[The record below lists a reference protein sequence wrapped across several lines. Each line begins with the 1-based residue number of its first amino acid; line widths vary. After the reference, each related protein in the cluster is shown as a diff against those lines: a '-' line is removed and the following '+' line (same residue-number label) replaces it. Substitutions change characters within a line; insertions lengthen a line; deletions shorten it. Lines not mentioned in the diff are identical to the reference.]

1 MNTAKIDLH
10 LHLDGSIYLPW
21 AYKTAIK
28 RNVISQDVSFEEYYN
43 SYYFTEYKTRE
54 EGFKR
59 FDIPLA
65 VLQDYEDLMEA
76 TYILI
81 KTLDFQGLIY
91 AEIRF
96 APSLHTLKGMSQL
109 DAIKAVMDGV
119 KKAKSECRI
128 EIGIIACMMH
138 RGENALCNMDSNFE
152 TIEVVRETIGDIVV
166 GLDLAGFENNGDF
179 KLYAPLFEKARE
191 YHIPYTI
198 HAGEMGMGEHVHD
211 ALMMKAHRIGHGVN
225 CVNNDKWLKEVVDS
239 KITLEVC
246 VGSNV
251 NKDRNY
257 ANHPVRKLIEA
268 GVKVTLNTD
277 NMMFA
282 RTTLQ
287 NEHNQLMAIGLSKED
302 IRKCTLNAID
312 AAFCKEEIKKKLY
325 QLI

>member
-21 AYKTAIK
+21 AYKTALK
-28 RNVISQDVSFEEYYN
+28 RNVISKDVSFEEYYN
-43 SYYFTEYKTRE
+43 SYYFTEYKARE
-54 EGFKR
+54 EGFKK

-76 TYILI
+76 TYILV
-81 KTLDFQGLIY
+81 KTLDYQGLIY

-119 KKAKSECRI
+119 KKAKKECSI

-138 RGENALCNMDSNFE
+138 RGENALYNMDSNYE
-152 TIEVVRETIGDIVV
+152 TIEVVKETIGDIVV
-166 GLDLAGFENNGDF
+166 GLDLAGYENNGDF

-225 CVNNDKWLKEVVDS
+225 CVDNDKWLKEVVDS

-287 NEHNQLMAIGLSKED
+287 NEHNQLMAIGLSEED

-312 AAFCKEEIKKKLY
+312 AAFCKDEIKKKLY
-325 QLI
+325 KLV

>member
-1 MNTAKIDLH
+1 MPQKI
-10 LHLDGSIYLPW
+10 
-21 AYKTAIK
+21 
-28 RNVISQDVSFEEYYN
+28 E
-43 SYYFTEYKTRE
+43 
-54 EGFKR
+54 
-59 FDIPLA
+59 
-65 VLQDYEDLMEA
+65 
-76 TYILI
+76 
-81 KTLDFQGLIY
+81 
-91 AEIRF
+91 
-96 APSLHTLKGMSQL
+96 
-109 DAIKAVMDGV
+109 
-119 KKAKSECRI
+119 
-128 EIGIIACMMH
+128 
-138 RGENALCNMDSNFE
+138 NMDSNYE
-152 TIEVVRETIGDIVV
+152 TIEVVKETIGDIVV
-166 GLDLAGFENNGDF
+166 GLDLAGYENNGDF

-225 CVNNDKWLKEVVDS
+225 CVDNDKWLKEVVDS

-287 NEHNQLMAIGLSKED
+287 NEHNQLMAIGLSEED

-312 AAFCKEEIKKKLY
+312 AAFCKDEIKEKLY
-325 QLI
+325 KLI

>member
-21 AYKTAIK
+21 AYKTALK
-28 RNVISQDVSFEEYYN
+28 RNVISKDVSFEEYYN

-76 TYILI
+76 TYILV
-81 KTLDFQGLIY
+81 KTLDYQGLIY

-109 DAIKAVMDGV
+109 DAIKVVMDGV
-119 KKAKSECRI
+119 KKAKKECSI
-128 EIGIIACMMH
+128 EIGVIACMMH
-138 RGENALCNMDSNFE
+138 RGENALYNMDSNYE
-152 TIEVVRETIGDIVV
+152 TIEVVKETIGDIVV
-166 GLDLAGFENNGDF
+166 GLDLAGYENNGDF

-225 CVNNDKWLKEVVDS
+225 CVDNDKWLKEVVGS

-246 VGSNV
+246 VGSNA

-287 NEHNQLMAIGLSKED
+287 NEHNQLMAIGLSEED

-312 AAFCKEEIKKKLY
+312 AAFCKDEIKEKLY
-325 QLI
+325 KLI

>member
-21 AYKTAIK
+21 AYKTALK
-28 RNVISQDVSFEEYYN
+28 RNVIREDVSFEEYYN

-76 TYILI
+76 TYILV
-81 KTLDFQGLIY
+81 KTLDYQGLIY

-119 KKAKSECRI
+119 KKAKKECSI
-128 EIGIIACMMH
+128 EIGVIACMMH
-138 RGENALCNMDSNFE
+138 RGENALYNMDSNYE
-152 TIEVVRETIGDIVV
+152 TIEVVKETIGDIVV
-166 GLDLAGFENNGDF
+166 GLDLAGYENNGDF

-225 CVNNDKWLKEVVDS
+225 CVDNDKWLKEVVDS

-287 NEHNQLMAIGLSKED
+287 NEHNQLMAIGLSEED
-302 IRKCTLNAID
+302 IRK
-312 AAFCKEEIKKKLY
+312 
-325 QLI
+325 

>member
-21 AYKTAIK
+21 AYKTALK
-28 RNVISQDVSFEEYYN
+28 RNVIREDVSFEEYYN

-76 TYILI
+76 TYILV
-81 KTLDFQGLIY
+81 KTLDYQGLIY

-119 KKAKSECRI
+119 KKAKKECSI
-128 EIGIIACMMH
+128 EIGVIACMMH
-138 RGENALCNMDSNFE
+138 RGENALYNMDSNYE
-152 TIEVVRETIGDIVV
+152 TIEVVKETIGDIVV
-166 GLDLAGFENNGDF
+166 GLDLAGYENNGDF

-225 CVNNDKWLKEVVDS
+225 CVDNDKWLKEVVES
-239 KITLEVC
+239 EISLEVC

-257 ANHPVRKLIEA
+257 AGHPVRKLIEA

-287 NEHNQLMAIGLSKED
+287 NEHNQLMAIGLSEED

-312 AAFCKEEIKKKLY
+312 AAFCKDEIKEKLY
-325 QLI
+325 KLV

>member
-21 AYKTAIK
+21 AYKTALK
-28 RNVISQDVSFEEYYN
+28 RNVISKDVSFEEYYN

-76 TYILI
+76 TYILV
-81 KTLDFQGLIY
+81 KTLDYQGLIY

-119 KKAKSECRI
+119 KKAKKECSI
-128 EIGIIACMMH
+128 EIGVIACMMH
-138 RGENALCNMDSNFE
+138 RGENALYNMDSNYE
-152 TIEVVRETIGDIVV
+152 TIEVVKETIGDIVV
-166 GLDLAGFENNGDF
+166 GLDLAGYENNGDF

-225 CVNNDKWLKEVVDS
+225 CMDNEEWLKEVVES
-239 KITLEVC
+239 EITLEVC

-287 NEHNQLMAIGLSKED
+287 NEHNQLMAIGLSEED

-312 AAFCKEEIKKKLY
+312 AAFCKDEIKEKLY
-325 QLI
+325 KLV

>member
-21 AYKTAIK
+21 AYKTALK
-28 RNVISQDVSFEEYYN
+28 RNVISKDVSFEEYYN

-76 TYILI
+76 TYILV
-81 KTLDFQGLIY
+81 KTLDYQGLIY

-119 KKAKSECRI
+119 KKAKKECSI
-128 EIGIIACMMH
+128 EIGVIACMMH
-138 RGENALCNMDSNFE
+138 RGENALYNMDSNYE
-152 TIEVVRETIGDIVV
+152 TIEVVKETIGDIVV
-166 GLDLAGFENNGDF
+166 GLDLAGYENNGDF

-257 ANHPVRKLIEA
+257 AGHPVRKLIEA

>member
-21 AYKTAIK
+21 AYKTALK
-28 RNVISQDVSFEEYYN
+28 RNVISKDVSFEEYYN
-43 SYYFTEYKTRE
+43 SYYFIEYKTRE

-76 TYILI
+76 TYILV
-81 KTLDFQGLIY
+81 KTLDYQGLIY

-119 KKAKSECRI
+119 KKAKKECSI

-138 RGENALCNMDSNFE
+138 RGENALYNMDSNYE
-152 TIEVVRETIGDIVV
+152 TIEVVKETIGDIVV
-166 GLDLAGFENNGDF
+166 GLDLAGYENNGDF

-287 NEHNQLMAIGLSKED
+287 NEHNQLMAIGLSEED

-312 AAFCKEEIKKKLY
+312 AAFCKDEIKEKLY
-325 QLI
+325 KLV